1 MQAIVSGQAGL
12 AVLIDGESVYSIDA
26 DAPDVST
33 SRDRA
38 DLQHLFAGADD
49 VVEFP
54 VEDRAAVVRSLHLNR
69 SCDRALRMTLILLD
83 CDEASETRSLA
94 AECVEERLAD
104 ESVKDWLLARLYQAP
119 IPAGG
124 DLAGA
129 VQLTSRDDLPLVRGI
144 LVDLETAQPHIAALV
159 DTWSEVDVAAT
170 SSSLDKPVLFDRL
183 VAAGACYQ
191 IAHAASAGHAGT
203 ATLKLLAGP
212 VAQLPGARAVITSW
226 AGLLK
231 AAAPAAEVSEPA
243 DRKSRKQQRKSKS
256 KRPESPQADSPATS
270 AHEGFQRWEREF
282 QSILDRIESDKLE
295 DARKF
300 TRELV
305 QRQLDEGDHELAG
318 RTASKLATEMK
329 IRGRNDLELEFAQLA
344 VDSNPYDIQVFTHLA
359 EAKRHTGSLAEAIDI
374 YRQSIQKFP
383 QDVVASCGLAEA
395 LREDG
400 QTDEAIDIYRQSIQK
415 FPQSVVARNGLA
427 EALREDGQ
435 TDEAIDIYRQS
446 IQKFPQDVVASC
458 GLAEAL
464 REDGQT
470 DEAIDIYRQSIQKF
484 PQSVVARNGL
494 AGVLMQRDQFE
505 EALDLLP
512 TRASRQRHGLTGW
525 HIRGMVYLRQ
535 GDTIAAVNTFRIGLG
550 LCRTKKDT
558 VYYRHA
564 LASSYLR
571 GRQHREAVELLQDA
585 SDELSDL
592 FRAHALGELNDREL
606 VRQALDRLRNS
617 RKPQVQKLRDEF
629 HEVYVQNDPAGK
641 RTLQEWQAEVFRL
654 EWDLVRAVSLSL

>member
-395 LREDG
+395 
-400 QTDEAIDIYRQSIQK
+400 
-415 FPQSVVARNGLA
+415 F
-427 EALREDGQ
+427 
-435 TDEAIDIYRQS
+435 
-446 IQKFPQDVVASC
+446 
-458 GLAEAL
+458 

>member
-427 EALREDGQ
+427 
-435 TDEAIDIYRQS
+435 
-446 IQKFPQDVVASC
+446 
-458 GLAEAL
+458 
-464 REDGQT
+464 
-470 DEAIDIYRQSIQKF
+470 
-484 PQSVVARNGL
+484 
-494 AGVLMQRDQFE
+494 GVLMQRDQFE